1 MLAKGGKQ
9 QDLWVRFDTR
19 RTFAGYMDIE
29 VMEALPSDAAIL
41 AAMTA
46 WVTHPVD
53 FERLLKAFSF
63 LSSEMETLKKKHSAF
78 HQRMLE
84 GDHVPFEEWLE
95 GTRSLLSLHTTYKA
109 IEPLQYVILLL
120 KYYKPEVAD
129 YSPQQLQNLIE
140 KTCNYINDFL
150 ESLRKLQSFLE
161 YGIPEGRL
169 RPVVENPQRDVKAAI
184 LHDVDGLNFPEI
196 GKKLGIPPPP
206 DYEIKRDYQTV
217 SDAVKRGRNILKR
230 AFPTE
235 GWQKRAEAMRAEKAW
250 WRSLSP
256 EERKKEEDIEGTAL
270 SLGIPFEEARRQVER
285 RRS

>member
-1 MLAKGGKQ
+1 M
-9 QDLWVRFDTR
+9 
-19 RTFAGYMDIE
+19 
-29 VMEALPSDAAIL
+29 
-41 AAMTA
+41 
-46 WVTHPVD
+46 
-53 FERLLKAFSF
+53 
-63 LSSEMETLKKKHSAF
+63 
-78 HQRMLE
+78 
-84 GDHVPFEEWLE
+84 
-95 GTRSLLSLHTTYKA
+95 
-109 IEPLQYVILLL
+109 
-120 KYYKPEVAD
+120 
-129 YSPQQLQNLIE
+129 
-140 KTCNYINDFL
+140 
-150 ESLRKLQSFLE
+150 
-161 YGIPEGRL
+161 

-235 GWQKRAEAMRAEKAW
+235 GWQKRAEAMRAERAW

-256 EERKKEEDIEGTAL
+256 EERKKEKDIEGTAL